1 MIYKIYSVKDRL
13 AGYGVIV
20 LQDNDAVAMRAFQN
34 GCSDPSSTWSTHP
47 NDFSLYCLGEFDTHS
62 GDIISYEPK
71 FICSA
76 DDFINLNKED

>member
-20 LQDNDAVAMRAFQN
+20 LQDNDAVAMRAFEN

-47 NDFSLYCLGEFDTHS
+47 SDFDLYYIGDFDTHS
-62 GDIISYEPK
+62 GEILPDGPK
-71 FICSA
+71 YLCSA
-76 DDFINLNKED
+76 CDFINLNKED